1 MKLRLFFSKL
11 FNREMTFSGK
21 LKECFARFVR
31 PLVELFANLGLR
43 PDFFT
48 ALGLLLSIGAAVA
61 FAVGWFPW
69 AGVVVLLAGLC
80 DVFDGQVARAANK
93 GTKFGAL
100 LDSTLDRYSEAFI
113 FFGIAFYLVRTDS
126 MLTKMALLFALA
138 GSLMVSYVRARAEG
152 LGIECQGG
160 LMQRTQRT
168 LAVALG
174 ALFGK
179 TGLTVVIWILAV
191 LANYTVVE
199 RIYHVWMKTK
209 ALNLK
214 KEDPTAPG

>member
-1 MKLRLFFSKL
+1 MKLRTFFSKL
-11 FNREMTFSGK
+11 FSREVMFSGK
-21 LKECFARFVR
+21 LKDGFGRLVR
-31 PLVELFANLGLR
+31 PLVELFATLGLR

-48 ALGLLLSIGAAVA
+48 TLGLLLSIGAAAA

-69 AGVVVLLAGLC
+69 AGILVLVAGLC

-93 GTKFGAL
+93 GTRFGAL

-113 FFGIAFYLVRTDS
+113 FFGIALYLVRTGDIW
-126 MLTKMALLFALA
+126 TKMALLFALA

-179 TGLTVVIWILAV
+179 TGLIVAIWLVAV

-199 RIYHVWMKTK
+199 RIYHVWTMTK
-209 ALNLK
+209 PLSLE
-214 KEDPTAPG
+214 KEDTTVPG